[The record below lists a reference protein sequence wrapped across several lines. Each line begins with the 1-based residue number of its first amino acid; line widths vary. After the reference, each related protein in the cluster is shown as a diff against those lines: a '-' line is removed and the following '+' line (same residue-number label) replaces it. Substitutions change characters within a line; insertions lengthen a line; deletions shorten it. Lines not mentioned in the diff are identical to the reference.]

1 MSRPVRP
8 VVSQGDMPLGDMCQ
22 RNVTQRKPLKL
33 RKVRKPIMSPE
44 DVRAKF
50 MALLK
55 AKLRARRP
63 VSKAAVPQRP
73 VFGLGN
79 R

>member
-1 MSRPVRP
+1 MFRPVRP
-8 VVSQGDMPLGDMCQ
+8 AVSQGDMSLGRISK

-33 RKVRKPIMSPE
+33 GKVRKPIIPPE

-73 VFGLGN
+73 VFRLGN

>member
-1 MSRPVRP
+1 MFRPVRP
-8 VVSQGDMPLGDMCQ
+8 AVPQGDMSLGCISK

-33 RKVRKPIMSPE
+33 RKVRKPIMPPE

>member
-33 RKVRKPIMSPE
+33 RKVRKPTMPPE

-55 AKLRARRP
+55 AKLGARRP
-63 VSKAAVPQRP
+63 VSKAAVPPRP
-73 VFGLGN
+73 MFGLGN